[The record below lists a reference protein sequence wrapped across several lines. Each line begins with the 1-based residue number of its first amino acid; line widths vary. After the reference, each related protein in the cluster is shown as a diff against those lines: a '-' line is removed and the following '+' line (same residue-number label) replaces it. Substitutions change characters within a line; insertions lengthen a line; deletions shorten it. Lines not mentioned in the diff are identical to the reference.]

1 MARGPDAL
9 VLEYCSGRDVAALP
23 MADELLLPYDIW
35 GTEAH
40 DIMLYERGVLA
51 KGDVRPILASLR
63 ALRGRAETGDFKLDP
78 QKEDVH
84 MNVEAWVT
92 DRCGPEVGRKVHT
105 GRSRNDQAATDMR
118 LYVRERLLETAD
130 DLAALVATLL
140 QRGRAE
146 AASAMPG
153 YSHTRHATISSF
165 GHLLVSYAQA
175 LLRDL
180 ERLGFAYSLANQS
193 PLGAAA
199 GFGTSWP
206 IDRERTA
213 ELLGFD
219 GVQLNTIDCVS
230 SRWET
235 EAETAAAFSFLM
247 SHLALAAQ
255 DLIFLSTSEAR
266 MVRLDDGVVQGSSI
280 MPQKRNPDPLEVTRA
295 KAVLAHSTFQALV
308 GIARGGLSGYNR
320 DLQYTKYLVIDLLR
334 ECGKAPA
341 VMRRVVEGLEPDRAR
356 MKDLAGR
363 DFLNAVDVADTLA
376 RSLGLPFRQA
386 YDVVADAVH
395 ACEAQGRLTPAA
407 VNAALSRAGVSGR
420 LGETEFRALDDPAA
434 LLESRGHLGGPA
446 PRALESTAAALEQRL
461 ERLRADVR
469 GRRDRLAAAW
479 KAKEEAA
486 SLLLA

>member
-1 MARGPDAL
+1 MAQGPDAL
-9 VLEYCSGRDVAALP
+9 VLAYCSGRDVAALP

-40 DIMLYERGVLA
+40 AIMLHERGVL
-51 KGDVRPILASLR
+51 GRDDVRPILASLR
-63 ALRGRAETGDFKLDP
+63 ALRERAGAGDFKLDP

-92 DRCGPEVGRKVHT
+92 ERCGAEVGRKVHT
-105 GRSRNDQAATDMR
+105 GRSRNDQVATDMR

-130 DLAALVATLL
+130 DLGGLIATLL
-140 QRGRAE
+140 ERGRAE
-146 AASAMPG
+146 AATAMPG

-180 ERLGFAYSLANQS
+180 ERLGFAYGIVNQS

-213 ELLGFD
+213 RLLGFD
-219 GVQLNTIDCVS
+219 GVQLNTLDCVS

-235 EAETAAAFSFLM
+235 EAETAGAFTFLM

-255 DLIFLSTSEAR
+255 DLIFLSTAEAR
-266 MVRLDDGVVQGSSI
+266 MVRLDDAVVQGSSI

-295 KAVLAHSTFQALV
+295 KAVLAQSAFQALT
-308 GIARGGLSGYNR
+308 GIGRGGLSGYNR
-320 DLQYTKYLVIDLLR
+320 DVQYTKYIVIDLLR

-341 VMRRVVEGLEPDRAR
+341 VIRRVVEGLAPDRAR
-356 MKDLAGR
+356 MKELAGR
-363 DFLNAVDVADTLA
+363 DFLNAVDVADALA

-395 ACEAQGRLTPAA
+395 AGEAQGRLTPAA

-420 LGETEFRALDDPAA
+420 LQESEMRDLDDPGA
-434 LLESRGHLGGPA
+434 LLASRGHLGGPA
-446 PRALESTAAALEQRL
+446 PRALAATAATLEARL
-461 ERLRADVR
+461 AALRADV
-469 GRRDRLAAAW
+469 GDRRERLAAAW
-479 KAKEEAA
+479 RAKEEAA
-486 SLLLA
+486 TRLLA